1 MYGTVQSVSPIGE
14 CMVEKENRTR
24 VKIIPDNNNDSDF
37 GISIEFLPTPE
48 IAISGGEIFVDW
60 SWAPKT
66 LDVKSKEGHSL
77 VFERSANPFRITIPK
92 RTEGYDPRTIIID
105 ACWDAELKNKLLSL
119 DRENFSFDV
128 LSEVSDSEILPI
140 LFDYGRGM
148 RKGGTPTIISNA
160 INVNSQLYSPI
171 AILEDRSNESYR
183 RYSDGSIHVDKIGP
197 YSFKDINQ
205 ETSVSDPLLNLS
217 RMDVETW
224 EGVYRADDGLLHSSI
239 IIDGIEYSGPSFHAC
254 FFELLSLIGSSI
266 ENDEDAN
273 QEAIVKIV
281 EEAIGL
287 MDKDG
292 LWKYQYPLE
301 ISGELVEKGW
311 ISSLSQAL
319 GAMGLIRAGEHLG
332 DTSLKKY
339 AEKAMKFVM
348 DDGPLVHPFNGWK
361 IFRHHSGN
369 NSACVLSSH
378 LYTVMAISDLTEVM
392 GTKKWKEILDKS
404 ILDMASIAPL
414 YDTGYSSYYDLSH
427 VLDGMPSKLSNPQY
441 HCTHT
446 MQMSW
451 LSNKI
456 DSSRISELAK
466 IWRSY
471 IFDSE

>member
-1 MYGTVQSVSPIGE
+1 MSGTVESVSPIGE
-14 CMVEKENRTR
+14 CLVEKETRTR
-24 VKIIPDNNNDSDF
+24 VKIIPSKSKDSDF
-37 GISIEFLPTPE
+37 GISIEFLPNPE
-48 IAISGGEIFVDW
+48 IANFGGEIIVDW

-66 LDVKSKEGHSL
+66 LEIKSKEGNSL

-92 RTEGYDPRTIIID
+92 RTEGYDPRAIFID
-105 ACWDAELKNKLLSL
+105 ACWGAELKNKLLSL
-119 DRENFSFDV
+119 DRDHLSFDI

-148 RKGGTPTIISNA
+148 RPGGTPTLISNA
-160 INVNSQLYSPI
+160 ISINSQLYSPI
-171 AILEDRSNESYR
+171 AILEDRSNESFR

-197 YSFKDINQ
+197 YSFNDANE

-217 RMDVETW
+217 RMDVENW

-239 IIDGIEYSGPSFHAC
+239 IVDGIEYSGPSFHSC

-266 ENDEDAN
+266 ENKEDNN
-273 QEAIVKIV
+273 QAAIVKIV

-301 ISGELVEKGW
+301 ISGEIVEKGW
-311 ISSLSQAL
+311 FSSLSQSL
-319 GAMGLIRAGEHLG
+319 GAMGLIRAGEYLG

-339 AEKAMKFVM
+339 AEKAMKFVTH
-348 DDGPLVHPFNGWK
+348 DGPLVYSFNGWK

-392 GTKKWKEILDKS
+392 GTKKWKEILDRAVLEAES
-404 ILDMASIAPL
+404 IIPL

-427 VLDGMPSKLSNPQY
+427 VLDGMPSKLANPQY

-446 MQMSW
+446 MQTSW
-451 LSNKI
+451 LSHKI
-456 DSSRISELAK
+456 DSSRISDLAK
-466 IWRSY
+466 IWRTY